1 MSICK
6 IVGKIEWRKLW
17 RVVLSSRA
25 NNKMIVCLGRVM
37 GRLSRPVDEGP
48 HPKERTQGRLGLRP
62 SCDIDGPKDTGV
74 GLGSFAVG
82 PIKSGLGHGSDLL
95 TGLDIGAGK
104 LDSDCGGYKA
114 IGSGQMSDD
123 PVENFKLRD
132 LVEKRDLV
140 QKQGGGRWKRQA
152 RNKGKLS
159 GYLGTKLV
167 RGKRGFID
175 VLVEDLIEGG
185 LENGEKKGRKLVEH
199 LKLRAE
205 KHPKPYVIGWIQKGP
220 KANVTEVCKVPVS
233 IGQYYRDEVT
243 CDVVEMDAGHVLLG
257 RPWQFDVDITYRGR
271 DNVCVFNW
279 NGRKIAMV
287 PKRCSNGSSTKNT
300 VKEQSLVS
308 LVTSITDLEAEI
320 KEAQEVHVVVVRA
333 LVIEDKEE
341 QKIMV
346 SEKVE

>member
-152 RNKGKLS
+152 QNKGKLS

-185 LENGEKKGRKLVEH
+185 LENGEKKGRCTQQ
-199 LKLRAE
+199 LRRWNTTFRRSRQAE
-205 KHPKPYVIGWIQKGP
+205 METLQKEISAASSVIQPNSWSVIQKL
-220 KANVTEVCKVPVS
+220 ESRLDCLMS
-233 IGQYYRDEVT
+233 E
-243 CDVVEMDAGHVLLG
+243 E
-257 RPWQFDVDITYRGR
+257 
-271 DNVCVFNW
+271 
-279 NGRKIAMV
+279 
-287 PKRCSNGSSTKNT
+287 
-300 VKEQSLVS
+300 KEY
-308 LVTSITDLEAEI
+308 
-320 KEAQEVHVVVVRA
+320 
-333 LVIEDKEE
+333 
-341 QKIMV
+341 
-346 SEKVE
+346 